1 MANRSQG
8 IPSKLLVAAFLLLP
22 LALFAQKPKVY
33 WLGNQYQ
40 PVKKKQ
46 AVFGEV
52 WAQTPSGAHLR
63 TVRFINGDL
72 HIRAFYSRTCP
83 VFAIDSLRHGSW
95 QQYNRKGQLL
105 DSGQYVKGRKEGQ
118 WYERNSEL
126 PAYSLGAYRNGK
138 AEGSWLAKYDNGH
151 LRFQGAYASGKN
163 HGEHRYYSEKG
174 VLEKV
179 LSYRNDTVHG
189 PYRRYDAQGRILVS
203 GTYLDGSKHGSWVR
217 YTDSRQLFESGTYD
231 SSRRAGSWYFYHTNG
246 KLASFERYATAD
258 SNVGKEERLS
268 VQHYD
273 EQGNPRAYDSKR
285 EMVPASVKGGIQ
297 QYYSR
302 ITGLV
307 DYPRAAFEA
316 GEEALVMS
324 CFTIT
329 PEGKVD
335 ELRICELEGK
345 RGYGFEQEVLRVLKL
360 IDWQW
365 EPAIEHNRLAYG
377 YFRLPVR
384 MAMSSSK

>member
-1 MANRSQG
+1 MANLLQG
-8 IPSKLLVAAFLLLP
+8 IPSKVLAAALFMLP
-22 LALFAQKPKVY
+22 LALSAQKQKVY
-33 WLGNQYQ
+33 WLGADYRET
-40 PVKKKQ
+40 KMKL
-46 AVFGEV
+46 AVYGEV
-52 WAQTPSGAHLR
+52 WAQTGPQSYLR
-63 TVRFINGDL
+63 TVRYLNGDL
-72 HIRAFYSRTCP
+72 HIRAFYNRLRPQWVS
-83 VFAIDSLRHGSW
+83 DSFRQGSW
-95 QQYNRKGQLL
+95 QQYNKSGQLL
-105 DSGQYVKGRKEGQ
+105 DSGQYVRGKKNGY

-138 AEGSWLAKYDNGH
+138 AEGSWLAKYDNGQ

-203 GTYLDGSKHGSWVR
+203 GTYLDGSKHGPWVR

-231 SSRRAGSWYFYHTNG
+231 SSRRVGSWYFYYTNG

-258 SNVGKEERLS
+258 SNKWKETRLS

-273 EQGNPRAYDSKR
+273 EQGNPRAYDSTR
-285 EMVPASVKGGIQ
+285 ESLPASVKGGIK

-302 ITGLV
+302 ITDLV
-307 DYPRAAFEA
+307 EYPRAAFEA

-329 PEGKVD
+329 PEGEVD
-335 ELRICELEGK
+335 ELRICDLEGK
-345 RGYGFEQEVLRVLKL
+345 KGYGFEQEVLRVLKL

-365 EPAIEHNRLAYG
+365 EPAIEHNRPAYG

-384 MAMSSSK
+384 MALSK

>member
-231 SSRRAGSWYFYHTNG
+231 SSRRAGSWYFYHPNG

-258 SNVGKEERLS
+258 SNKWKETRLS

-273 EQGNPRAYDSKR
+273 EQGKPREYDNKR
-285 EMVPASVKGGIQ
+285 ESVPASVKGGIRP
-297 QYYSR
+297 YYNR
-302 ITGLV
+302 IADLV
-307 DYPRAAFEA
+307 VYPAAALDA
-316 GEEALVMS
+316 GEEAVVMA

-335 ELRICELEGK
+335 ELRICDFQGK
-345 RGYGFEQEVLRVLKL
+345 RGYGFEAEVLRVLRL

-365 EPAIEHNRLAYG
+365 EPAIEHNRIAYG
-377 YFRLPVR
+377 HYKLPVR
-384 MAMSSSK
+384 MALGK